1 MNNLIITTR
10 QSPVRLLVDYVA
22 TTILWTL
29 FALFIFLFAIDL
41 LTGYFWQSEARS
53 RLQFY
58 FLLAV
63 VNAVVLIVWALYN
76 KLRFQKQQHHA
87 AYQYTPQEYAES
99 LAIPDELY
107 QQLQK
112 SHRMSV
118 HFTSQGQIK
127 MVVSE
132 KTLVPGINTQ
142 NKARFARL
150 CTDNTLNCMHVA
162 YVGKVPNV
170 RNPLYRIG
178 RSRPFH
184 PLRNVPAR
192 HLIRSAR
199 REANRIA

>member
-1 MNNLIITTR
+1 MKFRPQTIPIMIVAECNYYCLSALYIVCNKPGLKILING
-10 QSPVRLLVDYVA
+10 VM
-22 TTILWTL
+22 
-29 FALFIFLFAIDL
+29 
-41 LTGYFWQSEARS
+41 LTGYYWQSEARS

-63 VNAVVLIVWALYN
+63 ANAVVLIVWALYN

-132 KTLVPGINTQ
+132 KALVR
-142 NKARFARL
+142 A
-150 CTDNTLNCMHVA
+150 
-162 YVGKVPNV
+162 
-170 RNPLYRIG
+170 
-178 RSRPFH
+178 
-184 PLRNVPAR
+184 
-192 HLIRSAR
+192 
-199 REANRIA
+199 

>member
-29 FALFIFLFAIDL
+29 FALFIFLFAMDL
-41 LTGYFWQSEARS
+41 LTGYYWQSEARS

-63 VNAVVLIVWALYN
+63 ANAVVLIVWALYN

-118 HFTSQGQIK
+118 PVRPGSAPITHLTVGMQRTLAKCRTYAVLFTEPDDPNHFIFFETFQR
-127 MVVSE
+127 V
-132 KTLVPGINTQ
+132 T
-142 NKARFARL
+142 
-150 CTDNTLNCMHVA
+150 
-162 YVGKVPNV
+162 
-170 RNPLYRIG
+170 
-178 RSRPFH
+178 
-184 PLRNVPAR
+184 
-192 HLIRSAR
+192 
-199 REANRIA
+199 

>member
-41 LTGYFWQSEARS
+41 LAGYYWQSEARS

-63 VNAVVLIVWALYN
+63 ANAVVLIVWALYN
-76 KLRFQKQQHHA
+76 KLRFKKQQHHA

-132 KTLVPGINTQ
+132 KTLV
-142 NKARFARL
+142 R
-150 CTDNTLNCMHVA
+150 V
-162 YVGKVPNV
+162 
-170 RNPLYRIG
+170 
-178 RSRPFH
+178 
-184 PLRNVPAR
+184 
-192 HLIRSAR
+192 
-199 REANRIA
+199 

>member
-41 LTGYFWQSEARS
+41 LTGYYWQSEARS

-63 VNAVVLIVWALYN
+63 ANAVVLIVWALYN
-76 KLRFQKQQHHA
+76 KLRFKKQQHHA
-87 AYQYTPQEYAES
+87 
-99 LAIPDELY
+99 AIPDELY

-132 KTLVPGINTQ
+132 KTLV
-142 NKARFARL
+142 R
-150 CTDNTLNCMHVA
+150 V
-162 YVGKVPNV
+162 
-170 RNPLYRIG
+170 
-178 RSRPFH
+178 
-184 PLRNVPAR
+184 
-192 HLIRSAR
+192 
-199 REANRIA
+199 

>member
-112 SHRMSV
+112 KPQDERTFHQPGTNKNGGFRKNAS
-118 HFTSQGQIK
+118 
-127 MVVSE
+127 
-132 KTLVPGINTQ
+132 PGINTQ
-142 NKARFARL
+142 NKARFARAL
-150 CTDNTLNCMHVA
+150 H
-162 YVGKVPNV
+162 
-170 RNPLYRIG
+170 R
-178 RSRPFH
+178 
-184 PLRNVPAR
+184 
-192 HLIRSAR
+192 
-199 REANRIA
+199 

>member
-41 LTGYFWQSEARS
+41 LTGYYWQSEARS

-63 VNAVVLIVWALYN
+63 ANAVVLIVWALYN
-76 KLRFQKQQHHA
+76 KLRFKKQQHHA

-107 QQLQK
+107 E
-112 SHRMSV
+112 R
-118 HFTSQGQIK
+118 
-127 MVVSE
+127 
-132 KTLVPGINTQ
+132 TLHQSGTNKNGGFRKNASPGINTQ
-142 NKARFARL
+142 NKARFARAL
-150 CTDNTLNCMHVA
+150 H
-162 YVGKVPNV
+162 
-170 RNPLYRIG
+170 R
-178 RSRPFH
+178 
-184 PLRNVPAR
+184 
-192 HLIRSAR
+192 
-199 REANRIA
+199 

>member
-1 MNNLIITTR
+1 MDIICFVHILIR
-10 QSPVRLLVDYVA
+10 NGSADGLLLAKRGQKPTSV
-22 TTILWTL
+22 L
-29 FALFIFLFAIDL
+29 
-41 LTGYFWQSEARS
+41 
-53 RLQFY
+53 

-63 VNAVVLIVWALYN
+63 ANAVVLIVWALYN

-132 KTLVPGINTQ
+132 KALVQ
-142 NKARFARL
+142 A
-150 CTDNTLNCMHVA
+150 
-162 YVGKVPNV
+162 
-170 RNPLYRIG
+170 
-178 RSRPFH
+178 
-184 PLRNVPAR
+184 
-192 HLIRSAR
+192 
-199 REANRIA
+199 

>member
-29 FALFIFLFAIDL
+29 FALFIFLFAMDL
-41 LTGYFWQSEARS
+41 LTGYYWQSEARS

-63 VNAVVLIVWALYN
+63 ANAVVLIVWALYN

-118 HFTSQGQIK
+118 HFGFAPIFPDTCYHLTHYWPAAADIPVASDNPVHYAGAIRYNARTPLQG
-127 MVVSE
+127 SLLPL
-132 KTLVPGINTQ
+132 TRLV
-142 NKARFARL
+142 
-150 CTDNTLNCMHVA
+150 
-162 YVGKVPNV
+162 
-170 RNPLYRIG
+170 
-178 RSRPFH
+178 
-184 PLRNVPAR
+184 
-192 HLIRSAR
+192 
-199 REANRIA
+199 